1 MEKIKD
7 SKAEFQY
14 LCDYYQISRVPIFGD
29 SGYFCGF
36 VTRDLRY
43 DYTNADRYYRNK
55 EYALDV
61 AFRQIHDV
69 ISLIKELN
77 QVADVVIVRET
88 SKMTWE
94 YDDGRGYVTHHVY
107 PRTIKT
113 EEEEVVTDTLDKV
126 FERFEKKN
134 RTVRYCNDVRFK
146 FKDAVFCRK
155 HSLWS
160 KIISES
166 RSFDLYYGK
175 GTVD

>member
-29 SGYFCGF
+29 GGYFCGF

-43 DYTNADRYYRNK
+43 DYTNAVRYYRNK

-77 QVADVVIVRET
+77 QAADVVIVRET

-107 PRTIKT
+107 PKTIVT
-113 EEEEVVTDTLDKV
+113 ETEEVVTDTLDKV
-126 FERFEKKN
+126 FEIFEKKESN
-134 RTVRYCNDVRFK
+134 LSLLQRCSFQVQRYGFLSQTFNMV
-146 FKDAVFCRK
+146 KDYKRIKVF
-155 HSLWS
+155 
-160 KIISES
+160 
-166 RSFDLYYGK
+166 
-175 GTVD
+175 